1 MRAGSSGNDKEE
13 ANSGKICEGLEKFW
27 LPLHMTGA
35 IIYVVFYG
43 ARKNPAQGEK
53 IDRLLAFHKTGQ
65 AGRIQEVQ
73 P

>member
-1 MRAGSSGNDKEE
+1 
-13 ANSGKICEGLEKFW
+13 
-27 LPLHMTGA
+27 MTGA